1 MASETRALATLP
13 PPPPGGGEEALTQ
26 ARAARDAALAEV
38 TALDAEV
45 EGRAAS
51 LAAFAAELERRLGA
65 ADAEARRAAGLV
77 RRLQGLAEGLA
88 RELERLR
95 FGWANLRASGVRG
108 ARDRE
113 EKARAGRRASATAS
127 GAAAEAEAWEDAPG
141 DPAEIPGSGAVPA
154 GGEAAEGAGGA
165 ATPEAEAAALKRL
178 YRRLARLLHPDLAR
192 GEEEQTRLSGAM
204 ARANAALA
212 AGDLQALELMAER
225 LGAGEPPAE
234 VSDEAR
240 LAHLARRTEQL
251 RRVAA
256 SLARE
261 RARLAGCWT
270 ARLEAEAARRA
281 AAGGDYFTE
290 GALALAEEVAAA
302 RADALARLAAVEAAA
317 RALTVERRKVMEK
330 LTRTRPAALVRGG
343 FDPLAES
350 GLVRRSAERLTA
362 ARATAPARALARWL
376 EAAVEEAGASA
387 APGGRGGSAGA
398 GRRWEAA
405 LTLLAY
411 LMEAAGER
419 PPPSVAS
426 AAGLEARWERLRA
439 GWPGA
444 PGLAEA
450 LAHLPPHLVLGARA
464 GQAEVLAGLQL
475 AEAALGTGVQLAL
488 GRPAVAALAREV
500 LGALGPEERC
510 AACRRQVLALH
521 AYRTR
526 GLDERHGL
534 LCPRC
539 GAVLRSSWRYG
550 PPEGL
555 EALAEVAL
563 AVGLVAEVRVRL
575 ADTSLGFGGRR
586 EEVEAL
592 TAAGLAGLFEALYLE
607 PYGVALPRGAV
618 RVASRGRLLSPR
630 ARLAGR
636 PSLSLQVEGAGAPEG
651 LVELLRARVERR
663 FRPEGSPG

>member
-1 MASETRALATLP
+1 MAPETRALATLRP
-13 PPPPGGGEEALTQ
+13 AETAGDAGPLPQ

-45 EGRAAS
+45 EARAAA
-51 LAAFAAELERRLGA
+51 LAAFAAELQRRLGE

-77 RRLQGLAEGLA
+77 RRLQALAEGLA

-95 FGWANLRASGVRG
+95 VGGSAGRSTPAQG
-108 ARDRE
+108 ARGRE
-113 EKARAGRRASATAS
+113 TTGRHRRSAGTAQA
-127 GAAAEAEAWEDAPG
+127 GAPPEGWEEDPPGQPGDGTEAGDAAEVAADEAPE
-141 DPAEIPGSGAVPA
+141 VL
-154 GGEAAEGAGGA
+154 GA

-178 YRRLARLLHPDLAR
+178 YRRLARLLHPDLA
-192 GEEEQTRLSGAM
+192 GGQAEQARLSDAM

-225 LGAGEPPAE
+225 LGAGEPAGE

-240 LAHLARRTEQL
+240 LAHLAMRTEQL

-256 SLARE
+256 SLSRE

-270 ARLEAEAARRA
+270 ARLAAEAASRA

-290 GALALAEEVAAA
+290 SAEGLAEEVAAA
-302 RADALARLAAVEAAA
+302 RADALARLEAVEAAA
-317 RALTVERRKVMEK
+317 RALTVERRRTMER
-330 LTRTRPAALVRGG
+330 LTRTRPAALRRGG

-350 GLVRRSAERLTA
+350 GLVRRAAARLDA
-362 ARATAPARALARWL
+362 ARATGPARALARWL
-376 EAAVEEAGASA
+376 EEAAEQVEDPPPARA
-387 APGGRGGSAGA
+387 GRGGP
-398 GRRWEAA
+398 GRRWEGA
-405 LTLLAY
+405 LTLLAF
-411 LMEAAGER
+411 LLEAAGER

-450 LAHLPPHLVLGARA
+450 LAHLPPHLVVGARA
-464 GQAEVLAGLQL
+464 GQVEVVAGLQL
-475 AEAALGTGVQLAL
+475 AEAALATGVKLAL

-500 LGALGPEERC
+500 LAALGPEERC
-510 AACRRQVLALH
+510 APCRRQVLALH
-521 AYRTR
+521 TYRTR

-555 EALAEVAL
+555 EALAELAL
-563 AVGLVAEVRVRL
+563 SVGLVAELRVQL
-575 ADTSLGFGGRR
+575 GDTSLGFGGRP

-592 TAAGLAGLFEALYLE
+592 TAAGLAASFEALYLE
-607 PYGVALPRGAV
+607 PYGVDLPPGSV
-618 RVASRGRLLSPR
+618 RVASRGRLLQPR

-636 PSLSLQVEGAGAPEG
+636 PALSLQLEGPGAPEG
-651 LVELLRARVERR
+651 LVELLRTRVERR
-663 FRPEGSPG
+663 FRPEGTPG